1 MLKKTRVSERRWL
14 LLPVETKARELTAKT
29 LLACVA
35 AERGWGTI
43 VGRKNT
49 VRGKQASLP
58 RGAFIE
64 KSISPGRIYDIE
76 KAKKCGNRVSSW
88 CEEGLLYLNREGY
101 SQGRLEPQSYE
112 AIDYFF
118 AWGRQQAADVAES
131 VGFKEKIVLSGNP
144 RFDLLRPELRG
155 IFSKAADNIS
165 KRFGKIILVTSRFSD
180 VNINLNIP
188 DFDYVEWLCSEGKIT
203 TKEQENLT
211 RRFIQLN
218 EKVFRYF
225 LQLIPVLS
233 KEFGDHTIIVRPH
246 PSENHEPWVEIS
258 EDLPNVKV
266 LYEGSINEW
275 ALAADV
281 VIFNNCTTGVEAFL
295 LERPVI
301 SYRPIQD
308 EAVEFKLADQ
318 ISFQATSEKEVLAH
332 VHRFIDSDSSVFR
345 EKRDRQKDFARK
357 YIANIDGKL
366 ACETIMDYMEKLDL
380 PLNEG
385 RFPLNINYIKIAGK
399 QVKNLE
405 RKIKKLLIKE
415 NDNTVFYNRQKFPGV
430 KLEEMTHLVD
440 DFRRIT
446 GRFSELKILPVDAN
460 TFCIFRP

>member
-1 MLKKTRVSERRWL
+1 M
-14 LLPVETKARELTAKT
+14 
-29 LLACVA
+29 
-35 AERGWGTI
+35 
-43 VGRKNT
+43 
-49 VRGKQASLP
+49 
-58 RGAFIE
+58 
-64 KSISPGRIYDIE
+64 
-76 KAKKCGNRVSSW
+76 
-88 CEEGLLYLNREGY
+88 
-101 SQGRLEPQSYE
+101 
-112 AIDYFF
+112 
-118 AWGRQQAADVAES
+118 
-131 VGFKEKIVLSGNP
+131 
-144 RFDLLRPELRG
+144 
-155 IFSKAADNIS
+155 
-165 KRFGKIILVTSRFSD
+165 
-180 VNINLNIP
+180 
-188 DFDYVEWLCSEGKIT
+188 EWLCSEGKIT

-380 PLNEG
+380 PSCEG
-385 RFPLNINYIKIAGK
+385 CFPLNGNLIKILGRKA
-399 QVKNLE
+399 KNLE
-405 RKIKKLLIKE
+405 RKLEFLMKPKKDSTL
-415 NDNTVFYNRQKFPGV
+415 FYNQQKFPGV
-430 KLEEMTHLVD
+430 KLEEMNHLINAFHKV
-440 DFRRIT
+440 T
-446 GRFSELKILPVDAN
+446 GRFSDIKIIPVDIN